1 MPIPLAGLAFG
12 LGAPALS
19 YMHGKSKGKNDPS
32 KGGLFGTLA
41 TGALLNPLSGIAY
54 GMGHRAG
61 RDVAVDQAMD
71 SFASGNPT
79 NFKLRKQDIERDE
92 RGQALLN
99 LLDTN
104 KNVSTLFG
112 SGSGQVMNQYGQPF
126 NPLAA
131 GINQQRMGGYNPFQM
146 YQY

>member
-1 MPIPLAGLAFG
+1 MPIPLAGLALG

-61 RDVAVDQAMD
+61 RDAAVDQAMD
-71 SFASGNPT
+71 DILGKEV
-79 NFKLRKQDIERDE
+79 KLRTQDVKRDK
-92 RGQALLN
+92 RGKALLD
-99 LLDTN
+99 LLDR
-104 KNVSTLFG
+104 G
-112 SGSGQVMNQYGQPF
+112 GSGQMMNQYGQPF
-126 NPLAA
+126 NPL
-131 GINQQRMGGYNPFQM
+131 GGLNQQIMGGAFNPFQKYM
-146 YQY
+146 Y

>member
-61 RDVAVDQAMD
+61 RDAAVDQTMD
-71 SFASGNPT
+71 DILGKKV
-79 NFKLRKQDIERDE
+79 KLRTQDVKRDE
-92 RGQALLN
+92 RGKALLD
-99 LLDTN
+99 LLDR
-104 KNVSTLFG
+104 G
-112 SGSGQVMNQYGQPF
+112 GSGQMMNQYGQPF
-126 NPLAA
+126 NPL
-131 GINQQRMGGYNPFQM
+131 GGLNQQMMGGPFNPFQKYM
-146 YQY
+146 Y

>member
-1 MPIPLAGLAFG
+1 MPIPLAGLALG

-61 RDVAVDQAMD
+61 RDTAVDQTMD
-71 SFASGNPT
+71 DILGKKV
-79 NFKLRKQDIERDE
+79 KLRTQDVKRDK
-92 RGQALLN
+92 RGKALLD
-99 LLDTN
+99 LLD
-104 KNVSTLFG
+104 G
-112 SGSGQVMNQYGQPF
+112 GGSGQMMNQYGQPF
-126 NPLAA
+126 YPL
-131 GINQQRMGGYNPFQM
+131 GGLNQKMMGYNPFQVH
-146 YQY
+146 QY

>member
-61 RDVAVDQAMD
+61 RDAAVDQAMD
-71 SFASGNPT
+71 DILGKKVN
-79 NFKLRKQDIERDE
+79 LRTQDVKRDE
-92 RGQALLN
+92 RGKALLD
-99 LLDTN
+99 LLD
-104 KNVSTLFG
+104 
-112 SGSGQVMNQYGQPF
+112 SGTVNNQYGSPF
-126 NPLAA
+126 NRLAA
-131 GINQQRMGGYNPFQM
+131 DINQQRMGGYNPFQM

>member
-1 MPIPLAGLAFG
+1 MPIPIAGIAFG

-71 SFASGNPT
+71 NVFGKSV
-79 NFKLRKQDIERDE
+79 KLRQQDLKRDE
-92 RGQALLN
+92 RGRALLG
-99 LLDTN
+99 LLD
-104 KNVSTLFG
+104 G
-112 SGSGQVMNQYGQPF
+112 GGSGQMMNQYGQPF
-126 NPLAA
+126 NPL
-131 GINQQRMGGYNPFQM
+131 GGLNQQMMGGGYNPFQM

>member
-54 GMGHRAG
+54 GMGHKAG
-61 RDVAVDQAMD
+61 RDAAVDQAMD
-71 SFASGNPT
+71 DILGKKVN
-79 NFKLRKQDIERDE
+79 LRTQDVKRDE
-92 RGQALLN
+92 RGKALLD
-99 LLDTN
+99 LLDSNTVN
-104 KNVSTLFG
+104 
-112 SGSGQVMNQYGQPF
+112 NQYGSPF

-131 GINQQRMGGYNPFQM
+131 DINQQRMGGYNPFQM

>member
-61 RDVAVDQAMD
+61 RDAAVDQAMD
-71 SFASGNPT
+71 DILGKEV
-79 NFKLRKQDIERDE
+79 KLRTQDVKRDK
-92 RGQALLN
+92 RGKALLD
-99 LLDTN
+99 LLD
-104 KNVSTLFG
+104 G
-112 SGSGQVMNQYGQPF
+112 GGSGQMMNQYGQPF
-126 NPLAA
+126 NPL
-131 GINQQRMGGYNPFQM
+131 GGLNQKMMGYNPFQVH
-146 YQY
+146 QY

>member
-71 SFASGNPT
+71 SFASGSPT
-79 NFKLRKQDIERDE
+79 NFKLRKQDIERDK
-92 RGQALLN
+92 RGQSLLN

-112 SGSGQVMNQYGQPF
+112 GGVQQ
-126 NPLAA
+126 NP
-131 GINQQRMGGYNPFQM
+131 MGYNPFQM

>member
-61 RDVAVDQAMD
+61 RDVAVDQAMENVFGK
-71 SFASGNPT
+71 SV
-79 NFKLRKQDIERDE
+79 KLRQQDLKRDE
-92 RGQALLN
+92 RGRALLG
-99 LLDTN
+99 LLD
-104 KNVSTLFG
+104 G
-112 SGSGQVMNQYGQPF
+112 GGSGQMMNQYGQPF
-126 NPLAA
+126 NPL
-131 GINQQRMGGYNPFQM
+131 GGLNQQMMGGGYNPFQM

>member
-1 MPIPLAGLAFG
+1 MPIPLAGLALG

-61 RDVAVDQAMD
+61 RDAAVDQAMD
-71 SFASGNPT
+71 DILGKEV
-79 NFKLRKQDIERDE
+79 KLRTQDVKRDK
-92 RGQALLN
+92 RGRALLDF
-99 LLDTN
+99 LDR
-104 KNVSTLFG
+104 G
-112 SGSGQVMNQYGQPF
+112 GSGQMMNQYGQPF
-126 NPLAA
+126 NPL
-131 GINQQRMGGYNPFQM
+131 GGLNQQIMGGGFNPFQKYM
-146 YQY
+146 Y

>member
-1 MPIPLAGLAFG
+1 MPIPLAGLALG

-71 SFASGNPT
+71 NILGKKV
-79 NFKLRKQDIERDE
+79 KLRTQDVKRDE
-92 RGQALLN
+92 RGKALLD
-99 LLDTN
+99 LLDSNTVN
-104 KNVSTLFG
+104 
-112 SGSGQVMNQYGQPF
+112 NQYGSPF

-131 GINQQRMGGYNPFQM
+131 NINQQTGGYNPFQM
-146 YQY
+146 Y

>member
-61 RDVAVDQAMD
+61 RDAAVDQTMD
-71 SFASGNPT
+71 DILGKKVN
-79 NFKLRKQDIERDE
+79 LRTQDVKRDE
-92 RGQALLN
+92 RGKALLD
-99 LLDTN
+99 LLD
-104 KNVSTLFG
+104 
-112 SGSGQVMNQYGQPF
+112 SGTVNNQYGSPF
-126 NPLAA
+126 NRLAA
-131 GINQQRMGGYNPFQM
+131 DINQQRMGGYNPFQM

>member
-19 YMHGKSKGKNDPS
+19 YMHGRSKGKNDPS

-71 SFASGNPT
+71 NVFGKSV
-79 NFKLRKQDIERDE
+79 KLRQQDLKRDE
-92 RGQALLN
+92 RGRALLG
-99 LLDTN
+99 LLD
-104 KNVSTLFG
+104 G
-112 SGSGQVMNQYGQPF
+112 GGSGQMMNQYGQPF
-126 NPLAA
+126 NPL
-131 GINQQRMGGYNPFQM
+131 GGLNQQMMGGGYNPFQM

>member
-61 RDVAVDQAMD
+61 RDAAVAQTMD
-71 SFASGNPT
+71 DILGKKVN
-79 NFKLRKQDIERDE
+79 LRTQDLKRDE
-92 RGQALLN
+92 RGKALLD
-99 LLDTN
+99 LLD
-104 KNVSTLFG
+104 G
-112 SGSGQVMNQYGQPF
+112 GGSGQMMNQYGQPF
-126 NPLAA
+126 NPL
-131 GINQQRMGGYNPFQM
+131 GGLNQKMMGYNPFQVH
-146 YQY
+146 QY

>member
-61 RDVAVDQAMD
+61 RDAAVDQAMD
-71 SFASGNPT
+71 DILGKKVN
-79 NFKLRKQDIERDE
+79 LRTQDVKRDE
-92 RGQALLN
+92 RGKALLD
-99 LLDTN
+99 LLDSNTVN
-104 KNVSTLFG
+104 
-112 SGSGQVMNQYGQPF
+112 NQYGSPF

-131 GINQQRMGGYNPFQM
+131 DINQQRMGGYNPFQM

>member
-1 MPIPLAGLAFG
+1 MPIPLAGLALG

-61 RDVAVDQAMD
+61 RDAAVDQTMD
-71 SFASGNPT
+71 DVFGKPV
-79 NFKLRKQDIERDE
+79 KLRQQDLKRDE
-92 RGQALLN
+92 RGKALLD

-112 SGSGQVMNQYGQPF
+112 GGAQQ
-126 NPLAA
+126 NP
-131 GINQQRMGGYNPFQM
+131 MGYNPFQM
-146 YQY
+146 YKY

>member
-71 SFASGNPT
+71 NVFGKSV
-79 NFKLRKQDIERDE
+79 KLRQQELKRDE
-92 RGQALLN
+92 RGRALLG
-99 LLDTN
+99 LLD
-104 KNVSTLFG
+104 G
-112 SGSGQVMNQYGQPF
+112 GGSGQMMNQYGQPF
-126 NPLAA
+126 NPL
-131 GINQQRMGGYNPFQM
+131 GGLNQQMMGGGYNPFQM

>member
-61 RDVAVDQAMD
+61 RDIAVDQAMD
-71 SFASGNPT
+71 DILGKEV
-79 NFKLRKQDIERDE
+79 KLRTQDVKRDE
-92 RGQALLN
+92 RGKALLD
-99 LLDTN
+99 LLDR
-104 KNVSTLFG
+104 G
-112 SGSGQVMNQYGQPF
+112 GSGQMMNQYGQPF
-126 NPLAA
+126 NPL
-131 GINQQRMGGYNPFQM
+131 GGLNQQMMGGPFNPFQKYM
-146 YQY
+146 Y

>member
-19 YMHGKSKGKNDPS
+19 YLHGKSKGKNDPS

-54 GMGHRAG
+54 GMGHRSG
-61 RDVAVDQAMD
+61 RDAAVDQAMD
-71 SFASGNPT
+71 DILGKKV
-79 NFKLRKQDIERDE
+79 KLRTQDVKRDE
-92 RGQALLN
+92 RGKALLD
-99 LLDTN
+99 LLDR
-104 KNVSTLFG
+104 G
-112 SGSGQVMNQYGQPF
+112 GSGQMMNDPAYQLMGGPF

-131 GINQQRMGGYNPFQM
+131 QM

>member
-1 MPIPLAGLAFG
+1 MPIPLAGLALG

-61 RDVAVDQAMD
+61 RDAAVDQAMD
-71 SFASGNPT
+71 DILGKEV
-79 NFKLRKQDIERDE
+79 KLRTQDVKRDK
-92 RGQALLN
+92 RGKALLD

-112 SGSGQVMNQYGQPF
+112 GGAQQ
-126 NPLAA
+126 NP
-131 GINQQRMGGYNPFQM
+131 MGYNPFQM
-146 YQY
+146 YKY

>member
-61 RDVAVDQAMD
+61 RDAAVDQTMD
-71 SFASGNPT
+71 DILGKKV
-79 NFKLRKQDIERDE
+79 KLRTQDVKRDE
-92 RGQALLN
+92 RGKALLD
-99 LLDTN
+99 LLDSNTVN
-104 KNVSTLFG
+104 
-112 SGSGQVMNQYGQPF
+112 NQYGYPF

-131 GINQQRMGGYNPFQM
+131 NINQQMGGYNPFQM

>member
-1 MPIPLAGLAFG
+1 MPIPLAGLALG

-61 RDVAVDQAMD
+61 RDIAVDQAMD
-71 SFASGNPT
+71 DILGKEV
-79 NFKLRKQDIERDE
+79 KLRTQDVKRDE
-92 RGQALLN
+92 RGKALLD
-99 LLDTN
+99 LLDR
-104 KNVSTLFG
+104 G
-112 SGSGQVMNQYGQPF
+112 GSGQMMNQYGQPF
-126 NPLAA
+126 NPL
-131 GINQQRMGGYNPFQM
+131 GGLNQQMMGGPFNPFQKYM
-146 YQY
+146 Y

>member
-61 RDVAVDQAMD
+61 RDAAVDQTMD
-71 SFASGNPT
+71 DILGKKV
-79 NFKLRKQDIERDE
+79 KLRTQDVKRDE
-92 RGQALLN
+92 RGKALLD
-99 LLDTN
+99 LLD
-104 KNVSTLFG
+104 G
-112 SGSGQVMNQYGQPF
+112 GGSGQMMNQYGQPF
-126 NPLAA
+126 NPL
-131 GINQQRMGGYNPFQM
+131 GGLNQKMMGYNPFQVH
-146 YQY
+146 QY

>member
-61 RDVAVDQAMD
+61 RDAAVDQAMD
-71 SFASGNPT
+71 SFASGKPT
-79 NFKLRKQDIERDE
+79 DFTLREQDIKRDE
-92 RGQALLN
+92 RGRALLG
-99 LLDTN
+99 LLD
-104 KNVSTLFG
+104 G
-112 SGSGQVMNQYGQPF
+112 GGSGQMMNQYGQPF
-126 NPLAA
+126 NPL
-131 GINQQRMGGYNPFQM
+131 GGLNQQMMGGGYNPFQM

>member
-1 MPIPLAGLAFG
+1 M
-12 LGAPALS
+12 
-19 YMHGKSKGKNDPS
+19 
-32 KGGLFGTLA
+32 FGTLA

-71 SFASGNPT
+71 DILGKKV
-79 NFKLRKQDIERDE
+79 KLRTQDVKRDE
-92 RGQALLN
+92 RGKALLD
-99 LLDTN
+99 LLDSNTVN
-104 KNVSTLFG
+104 
-112 SGSGQVMNQYGQPF
+112 NQYGSPF

-131 GINQQRMGGYNPFQM
+131 NINQQMGGYNPFQM

>member
-12 LGAPALS
+12 LRAPALS

-71 SFASGNPT
+71 NVFGKSV
-79 NFKLRKQDIERDE
+79 KLRQQDLKRDE
-92 RGQALLN
+92 RGRALLG
-99 LLDTN
+99 LLD
-104 KNVSTLFG
+104 G
-112 SGSGQVMNQYGQPF
+112 GGSGQMMNQYGQPF
-126 NPLAA
+126 NPL
-131 GINQQRMGGYNPFQM
+131 GGLNQKMMGYNPFQVH
-146 YQY
+146 QY

>member
-1 MPIPLAGLAFG
+1 MPIPLAGLALG

-61 RDVAVDQAMD
+61 RDAAVDQAMD
-71 SFASGNPT
+71 DILGKEV
-79 NFKLRKQDIERDE
+79 KLRTQDVKRDK
-92 RGQALLN
+92 RGKALLD
-99 LLDTN
+99 LLDR
-104 KNVSTLFG
+104 G
-112 SGSGQVMNQYGQPF
+112 GSGQMMNQYGQPF

-131 GINQQRMGGYNPFQM
+131 NINQQRMGGYNPFQM

>member
-71 SFASGNPT
+71 SFAAGSPT
-79 NFKLRKQDIERDE
+79 NFKLRKQDIERDK

-112 SGSGQVMNQYGQPF
+112 GGVQQ
-126 NPLAA
+126 NP
-131 GINQQRMGGYNPFQM
+131 MGYNPFQM

>member
-61 RDVAVDQAMD
+61 RDAAVDQTMD
-71 SFASGNPT
+71 DILGKKV
-79 NFKLRKQDIERDE
+79 KLRTQDVKRDE
-92 RGQALLN
+92 RGKALLD
-99 LLDTN
+99 LLDSNTVN
-104 KNVSTLFG
+104 
-112 SGSGQVMNQYGQPF
+112 NQYGSPF

-131 GINQQRMGGYNPFQM
+131 NINQHMGGYNPFQM

>member
-61 RDVAVDQAMD
+61 RDAAVDQAMD
-71 SFASGNPT
+71 SFVSGKPT
-79 NFKLRKQDIERDE
+79 GLTLRQQDLKRDE
-92 RGQALLN
+92 RGKALLN

-112 SGSGQVMNQYGQPF
+112 GGAQQNPMGYNPAYQLMGGPF

-131 GINQQRMGGYNPFQM
+131 QM
-146 YQY
+146 YKY

>member
-61 RDVAVDQAMD
+61 RDAAVDQAMD
-71 SFASGNPT
+71 DILGKKVN
-79 NFKLRKQDIERDE
+79 LRTQDVKRDE
-92 RGQALLN
+92 RGKALLD
-99 LLDTN
+99 LLD
-104 KNVSTLFG
+104 
-112 SGSGQVMNQYGQPF
+112 SGTVNNQYGSPF

-131 GINQQRMGGYNPFQM
+131 DINQQRMGGYNPFQM

>member
-71 SFASGNPT
+71 YIANPSASPT
-79 NFKLRKQDIERDE
+79 NFKLRKQDIERDK

-112 SGSGQVMNQYGQPF
+112 GGVQQ
-126 NPLAA
+126 NP
-131 GINQQRMGGYNPFQM
+131 MGYNPFQM